1 MFRDNLCQLRK
12 LNGLSQEELA
22 EKVNVSRQTLS
33 KWESGESAPDLE
45 RAAALAEVFGVT
57 LDDLVN
63 YESTVEGLSPPPR
76 GKHIF
81 GVVTVGEKGQIVLPA
96 AARKIFGIDP
106 GDRLL
111 VLGDETQGLALMR
124 ESVIFERLVKPF
136 LDGDE
141 HCGRSLQKRTNK
153 PRRRTRRPGKR
164 FSTLVCPLISWISN
178 VQTETFSC
186 SSRFLSGN
194 SFMQAL

>member
-33 KWESGESAPDLE
+33 KWESGESMPDLE
-45 RAAALAEVFGVT
+45 RAAALADVFGVT
-57 LDDLVN
+57 LDDLVH
-63 YESTVEGLSPPPR
+63 YECTVEGLSVPPR

-96 AARKIFGIDP
+96 AARSVFDIKP
-106 GDRLL
+106 GHRLL

-124 ESVIFERLVKPF
+124 EEAIFERLVKPF
-136 LDGDE
+136 LEQEG
-141 HCGRSLQKRTNK
+141 S
-153 PRRRTRRPGKR
+153 
-164 FSTLVCPLISWISN
+164 
-178 VQTETFSC
+178 
-186 SSRFLSGN
+186 
-194 SFMQAL
+194 

>member
-63 YESTVEGLSPPPR
+63 YESTVEGLGPPPR

-141 HCGRSLQKRTNK
+141 H
-153 PRRRTRRPGKR
+153 
-164 FSTLVCPLISWISN
+164 
-178 VQTETFSC
+178 
-186 SSRFLSGN
+186 
-194 SFMQAL
+194 

>member
-45 RAAALAEVFGVT
+45 RAAALADVFGVT

-63 YESTVEGLSPPPR
+63 YECAVEGFGVPPR

-96 AARKIFGIDP
+96 AARKIFNISA

-124 ESVIFERLVKPF
+124 EEAIFERLVKPF
-136 LDGDE
+136 LDEDN
-141 HCGRSLQKRTNK
+141 Q
-153 PRRRTRRPGKR
+153 
-164 FSTLVCPLISWISN
+164 
-178 VQTETFSC
+178 
-186 SSRFLSGN
+186 
-194 SFMQAL
+194 

>member
-1 MFRDNLCQLRK
+1 M
-12 LNGLSQEELA
+12 
-22 EKVNVSRQTLS
+22 NVSRQTLS

-81 GVVTVGEKGQIVLPA
+81 GVVAVGEKGQIVLPA

-141 HCGRSLQKRTNK
+141 H
-153 PRRRTRRPGKR
+153 
-164 FSTLVCPLISWISN
+164 
-178 VQTETFSC
+178 
-186 SSRFLSGN
+186 
-194 SFMQAL
+194 

>member
-76 GKHIF
+76 GNHIF

-124 ESVIFERLVKPF
+124 EDVIFERLVKPF

-141 HCGRSLQKRTNK
+141 H
-153 PRRRTRRPGKR
+153 
-164 FSTLVCPLISWISN
+164 
-178 VQTETFSC
+178 
-186 SSRFLSGN
+186 
-194 SFMQAL
+194 

>member
-81 GVVTVGEKGQIVLPA
+81 GVATVGEKGQIVLPA

-141 HCGRSLQKRTNK
+141 H
-153 PRRRTRRPGKR
+153 
-164 FSTLVCPLISWISN
+164 
-178 VQTETFSC
+178 
-186 SSRFLSGN
+186 
-194 SFMQAL
+194 

>member
-33 KWESGESAPDLE
+33 KWESGESMPDLE
-45 RAAALAEVFGVT
+45 RAAALADVFGVT

-63 YESTVEGLSPPPR
+63 YECTVEGFGVPPR

-81 GVVTVGEKGQIVLPA
+81 GVVTIGEKGQIILPA
-96 AARKIFGIDP
+96 AARKIFGIGP

-111 VLGDETQGLALMR
+111 VLGDETQGLALMQ
-124 ESVIFERLVKPF
+124 EEAIFERLVKPF
-136 LDGDE
+136 LDEGG
-141 HCGRSLQKRTNK
+141 H
-153 PRRRTRRPGKR
+153 
-164 FSTLVCPLISWISN
+164 
-178 VQTETFSC
+178 
-186 SSRFLSGN
+186 
-194 SFMQAL
+194 

>member
-124 ESVIFERLVKPF
+124 ESVIFERLVTPF

-141 HCGRSLQKRTNK
+141 H
-153 PRRRTRRPGKR
+153 
-164 FSTLVCPLISWISN
+164 
-178 VQTETFSC
+178 
-186 SSRFLSGN
+186 
-194 SFMQAL
+194 

>member
-76 GKHIF
+76 GKYIF

-141 HCGRSLQKRTNK
+141 H
-153 PRRRTRRPGKR
+153 
-164 FSTLVCPLISWISN
+164 
-178 VQTETFSC
+178 
-186 SSRFLSGN
+186 
-194 SFMQAL
+194 

>member
-81 GVVTVGEKGQIVLPA
+81 VVVTVGEKGQIVLPA

-124 ESVIFERLVKPF
+124 ECVIFEWLVKPF

-141 HCGRSLQKRTNK
+141 H
-153 PRRRTRRPGKR
+153 
-164 FSTLVCPLISWISN
+164 
-178 VQTETFSC
+178 
-186 SSRFLSGN
+186 
-194 SFMQAL
+194 